1 MENICTWEEFNESY
15 NKPRAGGKKRWSV
28 KYKKSIDC
36 NNPKGFSQKQYCKRK
51 RKGGHYKS
59 VNENLLSDQEIENK
73 IMEIWK
79 VDPYEFKDY
88 ITSSMDHGDLY
99 GSCDLTFVLWHPY
112 PDSNT
117 EPCAIFD
124 LIDGVWSEG
133 PWYDFFDN
141 ILKEE
146 RYKIGIEAWV
156 PDAGGDHVKI
166 EKFYNYANRVLQEAD
181 IPYIASY
188 PDARNSGKILLEY
201 DYTWGYKT
209 KFIGDE

>member
-1 MENICTWEEFNESY
+1 MKYLKLFENFDLDDQ
-15 NKPRAGGKKRWSV
+15 
-28 KYKKSIDC
+28 SIE
-36 NNPKGFSQKQYCKRK
+36 K
-51 RKGGHYKS
+51 
-59 VNENLLSDQEIENK
+59 K

-133 PWYDFFDN
+133 PWYDVFDN

-156 PDAGGDHVKI
+156 PDAGGDHKKI

-188 PDARNSGKILLEY
+188 PDARNGGKILLEY
-201 DYTWGYKT
+201 DYTWGHKT
-209 KFIGDE
+209 KFIDFDDE